1 MIIIN
6 ILYIFVT
13 NLQHILN
20 NTTMA
25 ACEHCFIKNENEF
38 STLVFEEL
46 ETFTRSKTTLNI
58 KKGENIVTEGHVMN
72 GIYCLRSGK
81 CKMSK
86 LNTNGKSQIIKFLK
100 QGNILGQRSVLS
112 EEPAGLTITALED
125 MQVCFIP
132 KSKVMQAIR
141 ENPAFSLQL
150 MKNISHQLN
159 QANASISMMAQK
171 SVKERLADILLQL
184 QATFGVDSEGYIDVK
199 LTREEIA
206 NAIGTATESA
216 IRLLSNYKNEG
227 LVDLKGRKIEIID
240 MDGLK
245 HASEG
250 YE

>member
-1 MIIIN
+1 MG
-6 ILYIFVT
+6 
-13 NLQHILN
+13 
-20 NTTMA
+20 

-38 STLVFEEL
+38 STLIFEEL
-46 ETFTRSKTTLNI
+46 EMFTRSKTTLNI

-72 GIYCLRSGK
+72 GVYCLRSGK

-86 LNTNGKSQIIKFLK
+86 LNTNGKSQIIKFIN
-100 QGNILGQRSVLS
+100 QGDLIGQRSILS
-112 EEPAGLTITALED
+112 DEPAGLTITALED

-132 KSKVMQAIR
+132 KSKVMQAVK
-141 ENPAFSLQL
+141 ENPSFSLRL
-150 MKNISHQLN
+150 MKNVSHQLN
-159 QANASISMMAQK
+159 EANSSISMMAQK
-171 SVKERLADILLQL
+171 TVRERLADILLQL
-184 QATFGVDSEGYIDVK
+184 HDIYGTDSEGFIDVK

-227 LVDLKGRKIEIID
+227 YLDLRGRKIKITDVE
-240 MDGLK
+240 GLR